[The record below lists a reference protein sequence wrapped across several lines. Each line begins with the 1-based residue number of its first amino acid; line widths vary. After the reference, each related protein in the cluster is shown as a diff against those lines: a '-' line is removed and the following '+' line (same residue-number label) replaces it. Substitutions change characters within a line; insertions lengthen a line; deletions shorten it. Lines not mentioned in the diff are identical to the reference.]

1 MQHFPFQPVGIQSLC
16 SRQYILKNI
25 VIVKEQKHYLLK
37 ILWNTKPCF
46 RRNGLGHIGLHGT
59 NCVVG
64 TASLAEDG
72 QQVYSS
78 KVFLIFYQWPHTWA
92 CCKLDCWKILN
103 YTGWGG
109 VHGSRHRAPS
119 SSLPGDGIHIVLY
132 TNCAITHKWLSGGGK
147 CWVLWGEH
155 HDQGRQLQAGV
166 HWRVLP
172 KVQSNHSKGNS

>member
-1 MQHFPFQPVGIQSLC
+1 MFKTIHFEEHCNCEGTET
-16 SRQYILKNI
+16 LKST
-25 VIVKEQKHYLLK
+25 K

-92 CCKLDCWKILN
+92 CCKLDC
-103 YTGWGG
+103 
-109 VHGSRHRAPS
+109 
-119 SSLPGDGIHIVLY
+119 
-132 TNCAITHKWLSGGGK
+132 
-147 CWVLWGEH
+147 
-155 HDQGRQLQAGV
+155 
-166 HWRVLP
+166 
-172 KVQSNHSKGNS
+172 